1 MIECLVEHVPGTPL
15 PWRWSVQVPGDVS
28 MGRAADRDTA
38 VEAVDMVVRDHIRRS
53 RMYRWLVARGR
64 QK

>member
-38 VEAVDMVVRDHIRRS
+38 LAAVDAVVRERIRRA
-53 RMYRWLVARGR
+53 RFTRWALAQRR
-64 QK
+64 D